1 MHYLT
6 LNTLSP
12 HPPSSKKN
20 YNDMRYTIQEI
31 AQVLGIE
38 PSELRDKNAEV
49 SQLLTDSRSL
59 TYPAET
65 LFFALTTQ
73 NDDGHRY
80 VKHLYNKGV
89 RNFVIEYSGNID
101 IQAMREANFLRVT
114 STLDAMQA
122 IATYHRRRF
131 DIPIIGITGS
141 RGKTTVKEWLYQL
154 LKEDYHIVRSPRSYN
169 SQIGVPLSLW
179 DIDDNTDLAIIE
191 AGISKTGEMARLQAM
206 IRPTIGVITN
216 IGSEHNDGFASMQEK
231 VEEKAKILTSCESIV
246 YCADDELVATT
257 IDPIL
262 YVAQDVAWS
271 RSDDSKSLYVSNI
284 VKRENRSMM
293 ECVHDGST
301 FVLDVPFT
309 SDRDL
314 ENVSTCVSV
323 MLYLGMS
330 LSTVAER
337 VKKLTPVGT
346 RINVIEG
353 VNECTIIAD
362 GYTSDYN
369 SLSPALD
376 FMLRRCNPQQHTT
389 VILSDLMPEA
399 FSKDELYIRVS
410 ELLRSKGITRLIGI
424 GPDMCR
430 YSKYFNSSRDLFF
443 ESTAQFLENM
453 SQGDFDNETVLVK
466 GSSMFEFFQI
476 VEMLEVRRHQTVE
489 EIDLNALAHNF
500 KFLKSKL
507 NFNTKTVAMVKASGY
522 GTGSY
527 EIAKTL
533 QDCGATYLAVAVQD
547 EGVDLRKAGITL
559 PIIVLNPSTVNYKAM
574 FDRYLEPEVYS
585 IEEARQLIKE
595 GRKYGAK
602 NFPVH
607 IKIDSGMHRLGFTLE
622 QLPQLVELLLSQD
635 VIMPVSV
642 FSHLCVADEPD
653 QDDFTREQVEYFD
666 ICATQLQAS
675 FSHNI
680 LRHILNTTGIVRFPE
695 YQMDMVR
702 MGVGL
707 YGIKTV
713 DDGSEDG
720 LLPVAELRA
729 IVISIKQWEAGT
741 RVGYGRRGLLEHDA
755 RIATVS
761 VGYADGMDRHFGNG
775 AIKVWV
781 NGTMCPTVGNICMD
795 ACMIDVT
802 NATCEVGDKVEIFG
816 NHTPIEQLSDVR
828 GTIPY
833 EILTSISP
841 RVKRVYF
848 RE

>member
-1 MHYLT
+1 MKY
-6 LNTLSP
+6 S
-12 HPPSSKKN
+12 
-20 YNDMRYTIQEI
+20 IQEI

-38 PSELRDKNAEV
+38 ASELRDKNAEV
-49 SQLLTDSRSL
+49 SLLLTDSRSL

-65 LFFALTTQ
+65 LFFALSTQ

-101 IQAMREANFLRVT
+101 IQAMREANFLRV
-114 STLDAMQA
+114 SSSLDAMQA

-131 DIPIIGITGS
+131 NIPIIGITGS

-179 DIDDNTDLAIIE
+179 DLDDNTDLAVIE
-191 AGISKTGEMARLQAM
+191 AGISKTGEMARVQAM

-216 IGSEHNDGFASMQEK
+216 IGNEHNEGFASMQEK
-231 VEEKAKILTSCESIV
+231 IEEKAKILTSCESIV
-246 YCADDELVATT
+246 YCSDDKLVADT

-262 YVAQDVAWS
+262 YVAQEVAWS
-271 RSDDSKSLYVSNI
+271 KKDDSKTLFVRNI
-284 VKRENRSMM
+284 VKRDNRTMM
-293 ECVHDGST
+293 ECVNQGSA

-309 SDRDL
+309 SDRDI
-314 ENVSTCVSV
+314 ENVATCVAV
-323 MLYLGMS
+323 LLYLG
-330 LSTVAER
+330 LSPNTIAER
-337 VKKLTPVGT
+337 VKLLTPVGT
-346 RINVIEG
+346 RIDVIEG

-389 VILSDLMPEA
+389 VILSDLMPETFA
-399 FSKDELYIRVS
+399 EDELYIRVS
-410 ELLRSKGITRLIGI
+410 ELLRSKGITRLIGV

-443 ESTAQFLENM
+443 ESTAKFLESM

-466 GSSMFEFFQI
+466 GAPMFEFFQI
-476 VEMLEVRRHQTVE
+476 VEMLEVSRHQTVE

-500 KFLKSKL
+500 KFLKSKID
-507 NFNTKTVAMVKASGY
+507 FKTKVVAMVKASGY

-595 GRKYGAK
+595 GRKYGAR

-622 QLPQLVELLLSQD
+622 QLPELVELLLSQD

-642 FSHLCVADEPD
+642 FSHLCVADEPE
-653 QDDFTREQVEYFD
+653 QDSFTRGQIEYFD
-666 ICATQLQAS
+666 ICATQLQAN
-675 FSHNI
+675 FSHTI

-713 DDGSEDG
+713 FDGSEDG

-729 IVISIKQWEAGT
+729 IIISIKDWKAGT
-741 RVGYGRRGLLEHDA
+741 KLGYGLRGEVKRDS

-761 VGYADGMDRHFGNG
+761 MGYADGMDRNFGNG
-775 AIKVWV
+775 NVKVWV

-802 NATCEVGDKVEIFG
+802 DADCVVGDKVELFG

>member
-1 MHYLT
+1 MKY
-6 LNTLSP
+6 S
-12 HPPSSKKN
+12 
-20 YNDMRYTIQEI
+20 IQEI

-38 PSELRDKNAEV
+38 TSELRDKNAEV
-49 SQLLTDSRSL
+49 SQLLIDSRSL

-65 LFFALTTQ
+65 LFFAIATQ

-101 IQAMREANFLRVT
+101 IQAMREANFLRVE
-114 STLDAMQA
+114 SSLDAMQA
-122 IATYHRRRF
+122 IATYHRKRF
-131 DIPIIGITGS
+131 HIPIIGITGS

-154 LKEDYHIVRSPRSYN
+154 LKDDYHIVRSPRSYN

-191 AGISKTGEMARLQAM
+191 AGVSKTGEMARVQAM
-206 IRPTIGVITN
+206 IRPTIGIITN
-216 IGSEHNDGFASMQEK
+216 IGDEHNEGFASMQEK
-231 VEEKAKILTSCESIV
+231 VEEKAKILNSCESIV

-271 RSDDSKSLYVSNI
+271 REDRSKWLYVSNV
-284 VKRENRSMM
+284 VKRDNHTVV
-293 ECVHDGST
+293 ECEHEGSA

-314 ENVSTCVSV
+314 ENVATCVAV
-323 MLYLGMS
+323 MLYLNI
-330 LSTVAER
+330 STSVVTER
-337 VKKLTPVGT
+337 VKRLAPVGT

-369 SLSPALD
+369 SLTPALD
-376 FMLRRCNPQQHTT
+376 FMLRRCNAQQHTT
-389 VILSDLMPEA
+389 VILSDLLPETFA
-399 FSKDELYIRVS
+399 DDELYIRVS

-430 YSKYFNSSRDLFF
+430 YSKYFNSGRDVFF
-443 ESTAQFLENM
+443 ESTASFLESM

-466 GSSMFEFFQI
+466 GASRFEFFQI

-500 KFLKSKL
+500 KFFKSKL
-507 NFNTKTVAMVKASGY
+507 NFGTKTVAMVKASGY

-547 EGVDLRKAGITL
+547 EGVELRKAGITL

-585 IEEARQLIKE
+585 IQEAQQLIKE
-595 GRKYGAK
+595 GKKYGAK

-622 QLPQLVELLLSQD
+622 EIPQLVELLLGQD
-635 VIMPVSV
+635 VIIPVSV
-642 FSHLCVADEPD
+642 FSHLSVADEPE
-653 QDDFTREQVEYFD
+653 QDDYTHAQVEYFEE
-666 ICATQLQAS
+666 CARQLQAN
-675 FSHNI
+675 FSHHI
-680 LRHILNTTGIVRFPE
+680 MKHILNTTGIVRFPE

-702 MGVGL
+702 IGIGL
-707 YGIKTV
+707 YGIKTLN
-713 DDGSEDG
+713 DGSEDAV
-720 LLPVAELRA
+720 LPVAELRA
-729 IVISIKQWEAGT
+729 VVISIKNWEAGT
-741 RVGYGRRGLLEHDA
+741 TIGYGRRGVLERDA

-761 VGYADGMDRHFGNG
+761 IGYADGMDRHFGNG
-775 AIKVWV
+775 AINVWV
-781 NGTMCPTVGNICMD
+781 GGTLCPTVGNICMD
-795 ACMIDVT
+795 ACMIDVSE
-802 NATCEVGDKVEIFG
+802 AECEVGDKVEIFG
-816 NHTPIEQLSDVR
+816 KHNPIEQLSKAR
-828 GTIPY
+828 GTIGY